1 MSQRPINSRRED
13 QCPVPASVSTLR
25 FMYLF
30 QTLSTHPSPA
40 TVVAN
45 ASVYV
50 RMGGLS
56 KHGGVR
62 SINIMH
68 VLHLSECDIYFCI
81 SAHTTFV
88 VGLSLKHNSFLCR
101 WCKLLLI
108 SFQNS
113 AHPPLNPFFSAS
125 YARAL
130 FSSVSPSSRAIR
142 CLIRS
147 YPPSAKTM
155 VRSTFVFVVDLR
167 YYCSFF
173 LNEWGGIQEYRMY
186 GG

>member
-1 MSQRPINSRRED
+1 
-13 QCPVPASVSTLR
+13 
-25 FMYLF
+25 MYLF

-40 TVVAN
+40 TVVAD

-62 SINIMH
+62 SINMMH

-173 LNEWGGIQEYRMY
+173 LNAWGGIQEYRIRRLN
-186 GG
+186 G

>member
-1 MSQRPINSRRED
+1 MCRNDRSIPDAN
-13 QCPVPASVSTLR
+13 PVPASVSTLR

-40 TVVAN
+40 TVVAD

-173 LNEWGGIQEYRMY
+173 LNAWGGIQEYRIRRLN
-186 GG
+186 G